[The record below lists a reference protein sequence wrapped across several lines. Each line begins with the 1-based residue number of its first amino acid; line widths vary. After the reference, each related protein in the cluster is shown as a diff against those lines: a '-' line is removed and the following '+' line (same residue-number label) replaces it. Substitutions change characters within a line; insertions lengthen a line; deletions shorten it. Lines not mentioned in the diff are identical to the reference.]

1 MEGRGGRFEAHSSVN
16 VKMHH
21 LETVLVKTTIL
32 DSLSQ
37 DTKISHNTQ
46 THNTHKADTHEGQ
59 RVNVWK
65 KCLGNLVASLRIS
78 SITVAMLAISGA
90 DLESMT
96 TDFRNND
103 CLPEWSRA
111 MLP

>member
-37 DTKISHNTQ
+37 DTKISHNT
-46 THNTHKADTHEGQ
+46 HKADTHKGQ